1 MGQVNFKDFFLFLF
15 VFRPSNT
22 PLPHGWESRRDQR
35 GRVYYVDHNT
45 RTTTWQ
51 RPTLD
56 MIAAHEQ
63 WNSNR
68 SQAMSQWEQ
77 RFLYNVC

>member
-1 MGQVNFKDFFLFLF
+1 MA
-15 VFRPSNT
+15 
-22 PLPHGWESRRDQR
+22 LPPGWESRRDPR

-45 RTTTWQ
+45 RSTTWQ
-51 RPTLD
+51 RPTTD

-68 SQAMSQWEQ
+68 SQAQHQWEQ
-77 RFLYNVC
+77 RFLEVLPQQNIKLLTYFF